1 MPHLTITAGEGIP
14 FKTLMRMMP
23 FQRSDAVFG
32 PLGQGSLPL
41 QRNRRKL
48 PFFTDPMQA
57 ETSDT
62 PPLVEVFR
70 TKSELQKILWIT
82 GIWVF
87 FSVAQSVYD
96 QMVLLSVDI
105 EMAEGSFWTTLLI
118 NALSTMLAG
127 FIGGAILVT
136 YLQRWIRNN
145 PYGQAILFILLAFT
159 LIICFVT
166 VLAFI
171 TRASI
176 TGEEQIHSKNLL
188 ATIGRHV
195 RSLRFFKDYILWLF
209 IVLCTIAIVLISDK
223 YGPGNLRSFFMGRY
237 FRPKREEHIF
247 MFLDLRGSTY
257 IAQVL
262 GEQQYFNFIKDVI
275 RDATPVILKYKG
287 RIYQY
292 VGDEITV
299 SWWMNQGLR
308 NVNCVRCPME
318 VRKVF
323 NHRSSY
329 YISQYGVVPDF
340 KAGLHCG
347 PVMVGEIGLVKRD
360 IAFSGEVVG
369 TAARIQNRC
378 NHFEVNLLISDDLKT
393 LLPWQGSRLIPEHK
407 GDLLIKGKMENLRL
421 YTVNAES

>member
-1 MPHLTITAGEGIP
+1 MNPTPPDTTETPDFLEAFRTRSE
-14 FKTLMRMMP
+14 
-23 FQRSDAVFG
+23 FQR
-32 PLGQGSLPL
+32 
-41 QRNRRKL
+41 
-48 PFFTDPMQA
+48 
-57 ETSDT
+57 
-62 PPLVEVFR
+62 
-70 TKSELQKILWIT
+70 ILWIT

-87 FSVAQSVYD
+87 FSIGQSIYD
-96 QMVLLSVDI
+96 QMVLLSADVDTS
-105 EMAEGSFWTTLLI
+105 GSSFWTTLLI
-118 NALSTMLAG
+118 NALATMLAG
-127 FIGGAILVT
+127 FLGGAILIT

-166 VLAFI
+166 ILAFI

-176 TGEEQIHSKNLL
+176 TGQENIHPNNFLSS
-188 ATIGRHV
+188 IGQHV
-195 RSLRFFKDYILWLF
+195 RSLGFAKDYLLWLF
-209 IVLCTIAIVLISDK
+209 IVLCTIALVLISDK

-257 IAQVL
+257 IAQIL

-275 RDATPVILKYKG
+275 RDATPVILKHKG

-299 SWWMNQGLR
+299 SWWMSHGLNR
-308 NVNCVRCPME
+308 LNCIRCPME

-329 YISQYGVVPDF
+329 YTAQYGVVPDF

-347 PVMVGEIGLVKRD
+347 PVMVGEIGIVKRD

-378 NHFEVNLLISDDLKT
+378 NHLEVNLLISHDLKE
-393 LLPWQGSRLIPEHK
+393 LLPWQGSRLVPEHK
-407 GDLLIKGKMENLRL
+407 GDLLIKGKMENLPL
-421 YTVNAES
+421 YTVNQE

>member
-1 MPHLTITAGEGIP
+1 MWPSNLY
-14 FKTLMRMMP
+14 
-23 FQRSDAVFG
+23 
-32 PLGQGSLPL
+32 LPL
-41 QRNRRKL
+41 RLVNQTSPDK
-48 PFFTDPMQA
+48 A
-57 ETSDT
+57 ED
-62 PPLVEVFR
+62 LRVMEVFR
-70 TKSELQKILWIT
+70 SRSELQKILWIT
-82 GIWVF
+82 AIWVF
-87 FSVAQSVYD
+87 FSIAQSIYD
-96 QMVLLSVDI
+96 QIVLLSADVDVS
-105 EMAEGSFWTTLLI
+105 ERSFWTTLLI
-118 NALSTMLAG
+118 NALATLLAG
-127 FIGGAILVT
+127 LIGGAILVT

-166 VLAFI
+166 ILAFI

-176 TGEEQIHSKNLL
+176 TGEDDIRTGDFMSAVGQ
-188 ATIGRHV
+188 HV
-195 RSLRFFKDYILWLF
+195 RSLAFAKDYLLWLF
-209 IVLCTIAIVLISDK
+209 IVLCTIALILISDK
-223 YGPGNLRSFFMGRY
+223 YGPGNLRSFFLGRY

-247 MFLDLRGSTY
+247 MFLDLRSSTY

-299 SWWMNQGLR
+299 SWWMAQGLHKL
-308 NVNCVRCPME
+308 NCIRCPLE
-318 VRKVF
+318 VRKLF
-323 NHRSSY
+323 NQKSQY
-329 YISQYGVVPDF
+329 YLDNYGVVPDF

-378 NHFEVNLLISDDLKT
+378 NHLEVNLLISHQLKE
-393 LLPWQGSRLIPEHK
+393 LLPWQGSRLVPEHR
-407 GDLLIKGKMENLRL
+407 GDLLIKGKMQNLQL
-421 YTVNAES
+421 YTVVAE

>member
-1 MPHLTITAGEGIP
+1 MNHQHL
-14 FKTLMRMMP
+14 
-23 FQRSDAVFG
+23 
-32 PLGQGSLPL
+32 
-41 QRNRRKL
+41 
-48 PFFTDPMQA
+48 
-57 ETSDT
+57 ETSEA
-62 PPLVEVFR
+62 PRFLEVFR
-70 TKSELQKILWIT
+70 TRSELQKILWIT

-87 FSVAQSVYD
+87 FSISQSIYD
-96 QMVLLSVDI
+96 QIVLLSAN
-105 EMAEGSFWTTLLI
+105 AETPGAPFWTNLLI
-118 NALSTMLAG
+118 NALATMLAG
-127 FIGGAILVT
+127 LIGGAILVS

-166 VLAFI
+166 ILAFI
-171 TRASI
+171 TRESI
-176 TGEEQIHSKNLL
+176 TGEEQLTHRGFFSS
-188 ATIGRHV
+188 IGTHV
-195 RSLRFFKDYILWLF
+195 RSLAFAKDYLLWLF
-209 IVLCTIAIVLISDK
+209 IVLCTIALLLVSDK

-247 MFLDLRGSTY
+247 MFLDLRSSTY

-275 RDATPVILKYKG
+275 RDATPIILKYKG

-299 SWWMNQGLR
+299 SWWMQHGL
-308 NVNCVRCPME
+308 NKLNCIRCPME
-318 VRKVF
+318 VRKMF

-329 YISQYGVVPDF
+329 YISNYGVVPDF

-369 TAARIQNRC
+369 TAARIQSRC
-378 NHFEVNLLISDDLKT
+378 NHLEVNLLISRDLKE
-393 LLPWQGSRLIPEHK
+393 LLPWQGSRLVPEHK
-407 GDLLIKGKMENLRL
+407 GDLLIKGKMENLPL
-421 YTVNAES
+421 YTVNTE